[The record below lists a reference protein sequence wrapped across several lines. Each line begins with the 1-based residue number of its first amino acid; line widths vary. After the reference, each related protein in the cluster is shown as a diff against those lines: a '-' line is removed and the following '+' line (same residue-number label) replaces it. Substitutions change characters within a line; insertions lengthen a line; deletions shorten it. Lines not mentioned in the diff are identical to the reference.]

1 MIRVAFQALIFG
13 GFLLPCACS
22 SDSVSNGPS
31 GAGAP
36 ISAGSTAVAGSA
48 GLSAGGASAGSGA
61 AGVAGAA
68 GSVAAAGAS
77 AGSGGSGGSSAGAS
91 SALLTDDFEAATIAS
106 KWTPRSNGGS
116 MFDLDQAQ
124 KHGGTQSLH
133 VKHNGFSSMLA
144 VEGAPL
150 FPAPNNTFYGRLWL
164 RAAGPLPQGHVV
176 WFEAGDVMNDAHEVR
191 VGMNIGKFQS
201 NLWYQGEV
209 DIRDPDA
216 KVTADEWHCVSFQF
230 GPDVLD
236 VSLDG
241 VHSSISTKNWVA
253 ADQANGNTQAKAAWT
268 PTYAAFRL
276 GWELGSGEIWYDDIA
291 LGHSPL
297 PCP

>member
-1 MIRVAFQALIFG
+1 MRVATSCLILSGFWLAAGCGSDG
-13 GFLLPCACS
+13 GTA
-22 SDSVSNGPS
+22 GAG
-31 GAGAP
+31 GAGAAGAP
-36 ISAGSTAVAGSA
+36 TSAAGAPSAGSP
-48 GLSAGGASAGSGA
+48 AGGASAGSGA
-61 AGVAGAA
+61 AGTSGSIGTGGAGA
-68 GSVAAAGAS
+68 GS
-77 AGSGGSGGSSAGAS
+77 AGSAGSAGAP
-91 SALLTDDFEAATIAS
+91 SAALVTDDFEAASIGS

-116 MFDLDQAQ
+116 MFDLDKTQ

-133 VKHNGFSSMLA
+133 VKHNGFSSLMA
-144 VEGAPL
+144 IESAPL

-164 RAAGPLPQGHVV
+164 RVAGPLPSGHVV
-176 WFEAGDVMNDAHEVR
+176 WFEAGDVMNDQHEVR

-216 KVTADEWHCVSFQF
+216 KITADQWHCVAFAF
-230 GPDVLD
+230 GPDLLD

-241 VHSSISTKNWVA
+241 TKSSISTKNWVA
-253 ADQANGNTQAKAAWT
+253 ADQANGNTQAKSAWS

-276 GWELGSGEIWYDDIA
+276 GWELGGGEIWFDDVA

-297 PCP
+297 TCE